1 MVINEKTQLGLGTV
15 RDFSALIS
23 AMRRL
28 ADAEK
33 DTWGAVGGGS
43 HDHIAKLRDEVA
55 QETGIRSDLVHLS
68 DGDLLRSKLCH
79 EVFGDYKGVQ
89 LYLETNPGKCM
100 VITSTVETCA
110 GVIRMGE
117 GFTTGIL
124 KKLWPGT
131 TTLLMGRDE
140 FAKVVRKGP
149 AVIGYYWNQKTDI
162 AFEFGF
168 DLETEGY
175 YFPQTQKEAFNRIA
189 KILTFIL
196 LGDIETL
203 FLDPGKSN
211 NKPKNSG
218 KIINTSRVPVT
229 IVDSRWNTIVVRTDG
244 FGVRGHFRLQPCGAG
259 RADRK
264 LVWIAAF
271 EKHGYTRRAGVLR

>member
-1 MVINEKTQLGLGTV
+1 MVINEKTQLGLSTM
-15 RDFSALIS
+15 RDFSPLLNAFRKTAVS
-23 AMRRL
+23 
-28 ADAEK
+28 EQ
-33 DTWGAVGGGS
+33 DTWGAVGGATRT
-43 HDHIAKLRDEVA
+43 HFDDLRSEVSKESGV
-55 QETGIRSDLVHLS
+55 QKDLVSLS
-68 DGDLLRSKLCH
+68 DGDLLRSHLCSKI
-79 EVFGDYKGVQ
+79 FGDFKGVQ

-100 VITSTVETCA
+100 VITSTVEICA

-140 FAKVVRKGP
+140 FAKVVRKGTS
-149 AVIGYYWNQKTDI
+149 VMGYYWNQKTDI

-175 YFPQTQKEAFNRIA
+175 YFPHTQKEAFNRIA

-244 FGVRGHFRLQPCGAG
+244 FGVRGHFRLQPCGTG